1 MPPSATAGHQ
11 LAPHEAQILSEM
23 IALEASILSSALEH
37 YTATVFWNSR
47 VLRRFAA
54 AGLLVVSRAWSWSCR
69 VVSFVVS
76 PLGPQTTHLLKAH
89 DFDFL
94 ARLAALSSFTVYSIL
109 RNDTIYEY
117 QRLRISPLGAAGL
130 LSLYSK
136 SVVFHRV

>member
-54 AGLLVVSRAWSWSCR
+54 AGLLVGSRAWSCR
-69 VVSFVVS
+69 VVSLVVS
-76 PLGPQTTHLLKAH
+76 PLGPQTTHLHMAH